1 MLTVFEG
8 KSIGVTGRGIS
19 ISDSSEG
26 PRKFSQ
32 GWTEVGVMVGVGV
45 RVGVRVGV
53 GVDVLVGVGVDVLVC
68 VGRGVAV
75 SVGSDVIEFPVTGS
89 RMGRSQAVNTQQ
101 VKYKNR
107 S

>member
-1 MLTVFEG
+1 MLTVSEG

-45 RVGVRVGV
+45 RVGV
-53 GVDVLVGVGVDVLVC
+53 GVDVLVGVAVDVLVC
-68 VGRGVAV
+68 VGGGVAV